1 MRDTI
6 LLIVGTLAVLVFT
19 GFMFDYY
26 LNIEKTQVIKQ
37 NVYYDSLLLEEQKQL
52 KLKDS
57 IIGIDAKTLKRVLN
71 NHEHRLNKLE
81 KSFENSEK
89 D

>member
-57 IIGIDAKTLKRVLN
+57 VITIDATTIRRILR
-71 NHEHRLNKLE
+71 NHEYRIDKLE
-81 KSFENSEK
+81 KSFDNLEK
-89 D
+89 N

>member
-6 LLIVGTLAVLVFT
+6 LIVVGTLAVLVFT

-37 NVYYDSLLLEEQKQL
+37 KVYYDSLLFEEQKQL
-52 KLKDS
+52 KAKDS
-57 IIGIDAKTLKRVLN
+57 VITIDAKTLRRILS
-71 NHEHRLNKLE
+71 NHEYRLNKLE
-81 KSFENSEK
+81 KTFENTEK